1 MDRLSVSCELTAVF
15 LPHVVTSLVH
25 SQGLL
30 VLNYALK
37 NTSPPSRYPLVAMI
51 TAPFPQEARDVC
63 EKAGILMKEVP
74 SLKPT
79 EGTHELNE
87 HDKRFE
93 DTWTKLR

>member
-1 MDRLSVSCELTAVF
+1 M
-15 LPHVVTSLVH
+15 
-25 SQGLL
+25 
-30 VLNYALK
+30 LNYALK
-37 NTSPPSRYPLVAMI
+37 HTSPPSRYPLVAMI

-63 EKAGILMKEVP
+63 ERAGILMKEVP